1 MDGGVQPLRYLNGK
15 LDGAGVLIWPVL
27 LWITAFALPLISVA
41 FKAAGSAAELTG
53 LIQSPY
59 YWGVLGFS
67 LKQAALSTL
76 FSVLLGLPG
85 AYFIGRH
92 HFPGRKLLRSIST
105 VPFVLPSILAV
116 LGFILVFGNSG
127 LINSLRGN
135 KEPWKILYSLRA
147 IIMAH
152 MFYNFPLTLRI
163 VGDAWHSLPQSKYD
177 AARSLGAGPVK
188 AFFTVDFPRLAPA
201 ILTSAVITFLYC
213 FMSFAII
220 LVLGGG
226 PRFTTLE
233 VEIYRL
239 IKYQL
244 DFSRGSGLA
253 IVESITALG
262 LLAVYAGI
270 DTVLRRRTADDDNAV
285 KIRTPGTISGWKI
298 LPAILYLIPALFL
311 IFAPLISIMAYSFL
325 TRATRASG
333 LHFSLSH
340 WMSLFGSTRVGI
352 SVPLKS
358 VMRTFIL
365 GISVAGITTFTA
377 AMAGWYTAHRKGSLV
392 RLIESMLFV
401 PMGVSTVILG
411 LGYLI
416 LTNSIPGGK
425 TVRLAALTAAHTVM
439 ALPFAYRIISGR
451 LKLIS
456 QRIPQAA
463 RAAGA
468 GPLKS
473 FFSVELP
480 LARGALVT
488 AAVFSLAL
496 SAGELNATI
505 ILAPSDFT
513 TITLAVYRMIG
524 SYDLFGACALGTVLI
539 VISIISFLTL
549 DKYGEQ
555 TL

>member
-1 MDGGVQPLRYLNGK
+1 LRYLHGK
-15 LDGAGVLIWPVL
+15 LSGAGVLLWPVL
-27 LWITAFALPLISVA
+27 LWIAAFALPLVSVA
-41 FKAAGSAAELTG
+41 LKAAGSVSELTG
-53 LIQSPY
+53 VIQSPY
-59 YWGVLGFS
+59 YRGVLGFS

-92 HFPGRKLLRSIST
+92 HFPGRKILRSIST

-127 LINSLRGN
+127 LINYIRQSAFNGN

-147 IIMAH
+147 IILAH

-163 VGDAWHSLPQSKYD
+163 VGDAWYSLPQSKYD
-177 AARSLGAGPVK
+177 AARSLGARPVK

-201 ILTSAVITFLYC
+201 ILTSMVITFLYC
-213 FMSFAII
+213 FLSFAII

-226 PRFTTLE
+226 PQFTTLE

-262 LLAVYAGI
+262 LLAVYASI
-270 DTVLRRRTADDDNAV
+270 DTVLRRRTADDENAV
-285 KIRTPGTISGWKI
+285 KIRTPGRISGWKT
-298 LPAILYLIPALFL
+298 LPALLYLIPALFL
-311 IFAPLISIMAYSFL
+311 IIAPLISIVVYSFL
-325 TRATRASG
+325 NRATRASG
-333 LHFSLSH
+333 LHLSLTH
-340 WMSLFGSTRVGI
+340 WRILSGSTRVGV
-352 SVPLKS
+352 SVPLKA
-358 VMRTFIL
+358 VIRTFIL

-377 AMAGWYTAHRKGSLV
+377 ALAGWYTAHRKGSV
-392 RLIESMLFV
+392 VKLIETMLFI

-425 TVRLAALTAAHTVM
+425 ALRLAALTAAHTIM

-456 QRIPQAA
+456 PRIPQAA
-463 RAAGA
+463 RASGA
-468 GPLKS
+468 GPIS
-473 FFSVELP
+473 AFFSVELP
-480 LARGALVT
+480 LARGAIVT
-488 AAVFSLAL
+488 AAVFSMAL

-505 ILAPSDFT
+505 ILAPSGFT
-513 TITLAVYRMIG
+513 TITLAIYRLIG

>member
-1 MDGGVQPLRYLNGK
+1 LRYFSGRLNGT
-15 LDGAGVLIWPVL
+15 GVLLWPVL
-27 LWITAFALPLISVA
+27 FWITAFALPLISVA
-41 FKAAGSAAELTG
+41 LKAAGSVAELTG
-53 LIQSPY
+53 VIQSPY
-59 YWGVLGFS
+59 YRGVMGFS
-67 LKQAALSTL
+67 LKQAALSTV

-85 AYFIGRH
+85 AYFVGRH

-127 LINSLRGN
+127 LINSIRQTTLIGD
-135 KEPWKILYSLRA
+135 KEPWKMLYSLRA
-147 IIMAH
+147 IILAH

-163 VGDAWHSLPQSKYD
+163 VGDAWYSLPQSKYN
-177 AARSLGAGPVK
+177 AARSLGAGPIK

-213 FMSFAII
+213 FLSFAII

-226 PRFTTLE
+226 PQFTTLE

-253 IVESITALG
+253 IIESIAALG
-262 LLAVYAGI
+262 LLAVYASL
-270 DTVLRRRTADDDNAV
+270 DTVLRRRTVDDDDAV
-285 KIRTPGTISGWKI
+285 KIRTPGRITGWKM
-298 LPAILYLIPALFL
+298 LPAFLYLIPALFL
-311 IFAPLISIMAYSFL
+311 IFAPLISIMIYSFL
-325 TRATRASG
+325 TRATRAAS
-333 LHFSLSH
+333 LHLSFSH
-340 WMSLFGSTRVGI
+340 WKSLFGSGRVGA
-352 SVPLKS
+352 SVPLNS
-358 VMRTFIL
+358 VIRTFSL
-365 GISVAGITTFTA
+365 GIAVAGITTVTA
-377 AMAGWYTAHRKGSLV
+377 ALAGWYTAHRKGFLV
-392 RLIESMLFV
+392 KIIEFMLFI
-401 PMGVSTVILG
+401 PMGVSTVMLG

-425 TVRLAALTAAHTVM
+425 ALRLAALAASHTII

-456 QRIPQAA
+456 RRIPQAA
-463 RAAGA
+463 RVSGA
-468 GPLKS
+468 SPLKS
-473 FFSVELP
+473 FFTVELP

-488 AAVFSLAL
+488 AAVFSLAI

-505 ILAPSDFT
+505 ILAPPDFT
-513 TITLAVYRMIG
+513 TITLAIYRLIG

>member
-1 MDGGVQPLRYLNGK
+1 MRYFSGRLNGT
-15 LDGAGVLIWPVL
+15 GVLLWPVL
-27 LWITAFALPLISVA
+27 FWITAFALPLISVA
-41 FKAAGSAAELTG
+41 LKAAGSLAELTG
-53 LIQSPY
+53 VIQSPY
-59 YWGVLGFS
+59 YRGVMGFS
-67 LKQAALSTL
+67 LKQAALSTV

-85 AYFIGRH
+85 AYFVGRH

-127 LINSLRGN
+127 LINSIRQTTLIGD
-135 KEPWKILYSLRA
+135 KEPWKMLYSLRA
-147 IIMAH
+147 IILAH

-163 VGDAWHSLPQSKYD
+163 VGDAWYSLPQSKYN
-177 AARSLGAGPVK
+177 AARSLGAGPIK

-213 FMSFAII
+213 FLSFAII

-226 PRFTTLE
+226 PQFTTLE

-253 IVESITALG
+253 IIESIAALG
-262 LLAVYAGI
+262 LLAVYASL
-270 DTVLRRRTADDDNAV
+270 DTVLRRRTVDDDDAV
-285 KIRTPGTISGWKI
+285 KIRTPGRITGWKM
-298 LPAILYLIPALFL
+298 LPAFLYLIPALFL
-311 IFAPLISIMAYSFL
+311 IFAPLISIMIYSFL
-325 TRATRASG
+325 TRATRAAS
-333 LHFSLSH
+333 LHLSFSH
-340 WMSLFGSTRVGI
+340 WKSLFGSGRVGA
-352 SVPLKS
+352 SVPLNS
-358 VMRTFIL
+358 VIRTFSL
-365 GISVAGITTFTA
+365 GIAVAGITTVTA
-377 AMAGWYTAHRKGSLV
+377 ALAGWYTAHRKGFLV
-392 RLIESMLFV
+392 KIIEFMLFI
-401 PMGVSTVILG
+401 PMGVSTVMLG

-425 TVRLAALTAAHTVM
+425 ALRLAALAASHTII

-456 QRIPQAA
+456 RRIPQAA
-463 RAAGA
+463 RVSGA
-468 GPLKS
+468 SPLKS
-473 FFSVELP
+473 FFTVELP

-488 AAVFSLAL
+488 AAVFSLAI

-505 ILAPSDFT
+505 ILAPPDFT
-513 TITLAVYRMIG
+513 TITLAIYRLIG

>member
-1 MDGGVQPLRYLNGK
+1 MRYFSGRLNGT
-15 LDGAGVLIWPVL
+15 GVLLWPVL
-27 LWITAFALPLISVA
+27 FWITAFALPLISVA
-41 FKAAGSAAELTG
+41 LKAAGSVAELTG
-53 LIQSPY
+53 VIQSPY
-59 YWGVLGFS
+59 YRGVMGFS
-67 LKQAALSTL
+67 LKQAALSTV

-85 AYFIGRH
+85 AYFVGRH

-127 LINSLRGN
+127 LINSIRQTTLIGD
-135 KEPWKILYSLRA
+135 KEPWKMLYSLRA
-147 IIMAH
+147 IILAH

-163 VGDAWHSLPQSKYD
+163 VGDAWYSLPQSKYN
-177 AARSLGAGPVK
+177 AARSLGAGPIK

-213 FMSFAII
+213 FLSFAII

-226 PRFTTLE
+226 PQFTTLE

-253 IVESITALG
+253 IIESIAALG
-262 LLAVYAGI
+262 LLAVYASL
-270 DTVLRRRTADDDNAV
+270 DTVLRRRTVDDDDAV
-285 KIRTPGTISGWKI
+285 KIRTPGRITGWKM
-298 LPAILYLIPALFL
+298 LPAFLYLIPALFL
-311 IFAPLISIMAYSFL
+311 IFAPLISIMIYSFL
-325 TRATRASG
+325 TRATRAAS
-333 LHFSLSH
+333 LHLSFSH
-340 WMSLFGSTRVGI
+340 WKSLFGSGRVGA
-352 SVPLKS
+352 SVPLNS
-358 VMRTFIL
+358 VIRTFSL
-365 GISVAGITTFTA
+365 GIAVAGITTVTA
-377 AMAGWYTAHRKGSLV
+377 ALAGWYTAHRKGFLV
-392 RLIESMLFV
+392 KIIEFMLFI
-401 PMGVSTVILG
+401 PMGVSTVMLG

-425 TVRLAALTAAHTVM
+425 ALRLAALAASHTII

-456 QRIPQAA
+456 RRIPQAA
-463 RAAGA
+463 RVSGA
-468 GPLKS
+468 SPLKS
-473 FFSVELP
+473 FFTVELP

-488 AAVFSLAL
+488 AAVFSLAI

-505 ILAPSDFT
+505 ILAPPDFT
-513 TITLAVYRMIG
+513 TITLAIYRLIG

>member
-1 MDGGVQPLRYLNGK
+1 MKYFSGRLNGT
-15 LDGAGVLIWPVL
+15 GVLLWPVL
-27 LWITAFALPLISVA
+27 FWITAFALPLISVA
-41 FKAAGSAAELTG
+41 FKAAGSVAELTG
-53 LIQSPY
+53 VIQSPY
-59 YWGVLGFS
+59 YRGVMEFS
-67 LKQAALSTL
+67 LKQAALSTV

-127 LINSLRGN
+127 LINSIRQTTLIGD
-135 KEPWKILYSLRA
+135 KEPWKMLYSLRA
-147 IIMAH
+147 IILAH

-163 VGDAWHSLPQSKYD
+163 VGDAWYSLPQSKYN
-177 AARSLGAGPVK
+177 AARSLGAGPIK

-213 FMSFAII
+213 FLSFAII

-226 PRFTTLE
+226 PQFTTLE

-253 IVESITALG
+253 IIESIAALG
-262 LLAVYAGI
+262 LLAVYASL
-270 DTVLRRRTADDDNAV
+270 DTVLRRRTVDDDDAV
-285 KIRTPGTISGWKI
+285 KIRTPGRITGWKM
-298 LPAILYLIPALFL
+298 LPAFLYLIPALFL
-311 IFAPLISIMAYSFL
+311 IFAPLISIMICSFL
-325 TRATRASG
+325 SRATRKAS
-333 LHFSLSH
+333 LHLSFSH
-340 WMSLFGSTRVGI
+340 WKSLFGNGRVGA
-352 SVPLKS
+352 SVPLNS
-358 VMRTFIL
+358 VIRTFSL
-365 GISVAGITTFTA
+365 GIAVAGLTTFTA
-377 AMAGWYTAHRKGSLV
+377 ALAGWYTAHRKGTLV
-392 RLIESMLFV
+392 KIIEFMLFI
-401 PMGVSTVILG
+401 PMGVSTVMLG

-425 TVRLAALTAAHTVM
+425 TLRLAALAASHTII

-456 QRIPQAA
+456 RRIPQAA
-463 RAAGA
+463 RASGA
-468 GPLKS
+468 SPLKS

-488 AAVFSLAL
+488 AAIFSLAL

-505 ILAPSDFT
+505 ILAPPDFT
-513 TITLAVYRMIG
+513 TITLAIYRLIG
-524 SYDLFGACALGTVLI
+524 SYNLFGACALGTVLI

>member
-1 MDGGVQPLRYLNGK
+1 MRYFSGRLNGT
-15 LDGAGVLIWPVL
+15 GVLLWPVL
-27 LWITAFALPLISVA
+27 FWITAFALPLISVA
-41 FKAAGSAAELTG
+41 LKAAGSVAELTG
-53 LIQSPY
+53 VIQSPY
-59 YWGVLGFS
+59 YRGVMGFS
-67 LKQAALSTL
+67 LKQAALSTV

-85 AYFIGRH
+85 AYFVGRH

-127 LINSLRGN
+127 LINSIRQTTLIGD
-135 KEPWKILYSLRA
+135 KEPWKMLYSLRA
-147 IIMAH
+147 IILAH

-163 VGDAWHSLPQSKYD
+163 VGDAWYSLPQSKYN
-177 AARSLGAGPVK
+177 AARSLGAGPIK

-213 FMSFAII
+213 FLSFAII

-226 PRFTTLE
+226 PQFTTLE

-253 IVESITALG
+253 IIESIAALG
-262 LLAVYAGI
+262 LLAVYASL
-270 DTVLRRRTADDDNAV
+270 DTVLRRRTVDDDDAV
-285 KIRTPGTISGWKI
+285 KIRTPGKITGWKM
-298 LPAILYLIPALFL
+298 LPAFLYLIPALFL
-311 IFAPLISIMAYSFL
+311 IFAPLISIMIYSFL
-325 TRATRASG
+325 TRATRAAS
-333 LHFSLSH
+333 LHLSFSH
-340 WMSLFGSTRVGI
+340 WKSLFGSGRVGA
-352 SVPLKS
+352 SVPLNS
-358 VMRTFIL
+358 VIRTFSL
-365 GISVAGITTFTA
+365 GIAVAGITTVTA
-377 AMAGWYTAHRKGSLV
+377 ALAGWYTAHRKGFLV
-392 RLIESMLFV
+392 KIIEFMLFI
-401 PMGVSTVILG
+401 PMGVSTVMLG

-425 TVRLAALTAAHTVM
+425 ALRLAALAASHTII

-456 QRIPQAA
+456 RRIPQAA
-463 RAAGA
+463 RVSGA
-468 GPLKS
+468 SPLKS
-473 FFSVELP
+473 FFTVELP

-488 AAVFSLAL
+488 AAVFSLAI

-505 ILAPSDFT
+505 ILAPPDFT
-513 TITLAVYRMIG
+513 TITLAIYRLIG

>member
-1 MDGGVQPLRYLNGK
+1 MRYFSGRLNGT
-15 LDGAGVLIWPVL
+15 GVLLWPVL
-27 LWITAFALPLISVA
+27 FWITAFALPLISVA
-41 FKAAGSAAELTG
+41 LKAAGSVAELTG
-53 LIQSPY
+53 VIQSPY
-59 YWGVLGFS
+59 YRGVMGFS
-67 LKQAALSTL
+67 LKQAALSTV

-85 AYFIGRH
+85 AYFVGRH

-127 LINSLRGN
+127 LINSIRQTTLIGD
-135 KEPWKILYSLRA
+135 KEPWKMLYSLRA
-147 IIMAH
+147 IILAH

-163 VGDAWHSLPQSKYD
+163 VGDAWYSLPQSKYN
-177 AARSLGAGPVK
+177 AARSLGAGPIK

-213 FMSFAII
+213 FLSFAII

-226 PRFTTLE
+226 PQFTTLE

-253 IVESITALG
+253 IIESIAALG
-262 LLAVYAGI
+262 LLAVYASL
-270 DTVLRRRTADDDNAV
+270 DTVLRRRTVDDDAV
-285 KIRTPGTISGWKI
+285 KIRTPGRITGWKM
-298 LPAILYLIPALFL
+298 LPAFLYLIPALFL
-311 IFAPLISIMAYSFL
+311 IFAPLISIMIYSFL
-325 TRATRASG
+325 TRATRAAS
-333 LHFSLSH
+333 LHLSFSH
-340 WMSLFGSTRVGI
+340 WKSLFGSGRVGA
-352 SVPLKS
+352 SVPLNS
-358 VMRTFIL
+358 VIRTFSL
-365 GISVAGITTFTA
+365 GIAVAGITTVTA
-377 AMAGWYTAHRKGSLV
+377 ALAGWYTAHRKGFLV
-392 RLIESMLFV
+392 KIIEFMLFI
-401 PMGVSTVILG
+401 PMGVSTVMLG

-425 TVRLAALTAAHTVM
+425 ALRLAALAASHTII

-456 QRIPQAA
+456 RRIPQAA
-463 RAAGA
+463 RVSGA
-468 GPLKS
+468 SPLKS
-473 FFSVELP
+473 FFTVELP

-488 AAVFSLAL
+488 AAVFSLAI

-505 ILAPSDFT
+505 ILAPPDFT
-513 TITLAVYRMIG
+513 TITLAIYRLIG